1 MGTSGLA
8 TRTDISETGSADGG
22 SAIVTVSRK
31 RREGAADLPEGRS
44 TPPLNTARIA
54 KDFALG
60 LLAAVA
66 AVAVRYALGLPAGV
80 LPFFTVVIAVSL
92 VTVAAGLIGGVTTM
106 VVGGILT
113 CYFIMPTSAAVS
125 LDGGGTYA
133 LVGYFAITTMILAT
147 SQLYRLSEKNR
158 QAAALALA
166 RQDAEHQTFFAR
178 EMSHRLK
185 NAMAIVQALARQTFD
200 HETPEVA
207 KFEGRLKTLAD
218 AHNLLNEHVKQPT
231 ASVEEVVAA
240 AIRPFM
246 ALHRF
251 NLDGPALSLPSQQVV
266 LLALALHELGT
277 NALKYGALRIPEGRI
292 SIRWDAFDGG
302 VWLEWKEQGGPPVDP
317 PAADGFGS
325 RLLRRASMGAHVA
338 YEVDGVRCTIALKH

>member
-1 MGTSGLA
+1 MA
-8 TRTDISETGSADGG
+8 TRTDFSETSFADRGSGLFAVPRQHGDVAPG
-22 SAIVTVSRK
+22 SLERRSAPTLDAAKIV
-31 RREGAADLPEGRS
+31 
-44 TPPLNTARIA
+44 

-66 AVAVRYALGLPAGV
+66 AVAVRYSLGLPASV

-92 VTVAAGLIGGVTTM
+92 VTVTAGLIGGVTTM
-106 VVGGILT
+106 IVGGLLT
-113 CYFIMPTSAAVS
+113 CYVIMPTSAAVS
-125 LDGGGTYA
+125 LDGGGGYA
-133 LVGYFAITTMILAT
+133 LVGYFAITSMILAT
-147 SQLYRLSEKNR
+147 SQLYRRSEKKR

-166 RQDAEHQTFFAR
+166 RQDAEHQTLFAR

-207 KFEGRLKTLAD
+207 KFDGRLKAIAD

-231 ASVEEVVAA
+231 ASVEEVVSA
-240 AIRPFM
+240 AIAPFM

-251 NLDGPALSLPSQQVV
+251 QLEGPALSLPSQQVV

-277 NALKYGALRIPEGRI
+277 NALKYGALSIPEGRI

-302 VWLEWKEQGGPPVDP
+302 VWLEWKEQHGPPVEQ
-317 PAADGFGS
+317 PATDGFGS
-325 RLLRRASMGAHVA
+325 RLLRRAAMGAHVA

>member
-1 MGTSGLA
+1 LA
-8 TRTDISETGSADGG
+8 DWGG
-22 SAIVTVSRK
+22 AIVAAP
-31 RREGAADLPEGRS
+31 RRHADLEADRLERRS
-44 TPPLNTARIA
+44 APPLNAVKVLRN
-54 KDFALG
+54 FALG

-66 AVAVRYALGLPAGV
+66 AVAVRYSLGLPASV

-92 VTVAAGLIGGVTTM
+92 VTVAAGLIGGLTTM
-106 VVGGILT
+106 VVGGLLT
-113 CYFIMPTSAAVS
+113 CYFIMPPSAAVS
-125 LDGGGTYA
+125 LDGGGGYA
-133 LVGYFAITTMILAT
+133 LVGYFAITSMILAT
-147 SQLYRLSEKNR
+147 SQLYRRSEEKR

-166 RQDAEHQTFFAR
+166 RQDAEHQTLFAR

-207 KFEGRLKTLAD
+207 KFEGRLKALAD

-231 ASVEEVVAA
+231 ASVQEVVST
-240 AIRPFM
+240 AIAPFM

-251 NLDGPALSLPSQQVV
+251 QLEGPALALPSQQVV

-277 NALKYGALRIPEGRI
+277 NALKYGALRTPEGRI
-292 SIRWDAFDGG
+292 SVRWDAFDGG
-302 VWLEWKEQGGPPVDP
+302 VWLEWKERHGPPVKP

-338 YEVDGVRCTIALKH
+338 YEVDGVRCTLALKH